1 MASTRLTPLALDRT
15 RRRCAGVEYAL
26 AEAGAVKTDL
36 EYDPRDEAQRT
47 RFMHI
52 RKAQR
57 RGLSDDDDDV

>member
-1 MASTRLTPLALDRT
+1 M
-15 RRRCAGVEYAL
+15 
-26 AEAGAVKTDL
+26 KTDL